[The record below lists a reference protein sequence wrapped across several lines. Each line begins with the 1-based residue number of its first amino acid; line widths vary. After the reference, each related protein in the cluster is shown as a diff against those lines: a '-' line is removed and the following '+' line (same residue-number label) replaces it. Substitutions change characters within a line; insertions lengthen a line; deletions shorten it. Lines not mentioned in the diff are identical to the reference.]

1 MTTVGE
7 VMTQNPIVAQVP
19 GSRSEVLR
27 TMVKHNL
34 TGLPVIKRSDGSL
47 AGIITRQD
55 IFSKPDEDQLALLMQ
70 RDPPT
75 ISTRDAVESAA
86 NIFVRNNLHHL
97 AVVDKNRLV
106 GILTPAD
113 LLSVLE
119 KRNLKD
125 PVENY
130 INSTCVPIYQE
141 APLAVALVSLKVSK
155 TSALAALD
163 ETGHLSGII
172 TDRDIFNSSY
182 INGKAV
188 VRDLKIGEED
198 EWTWEGLRNVV
209 KLWYEVSKIELPGV
223 PVREIMV
230 KSPVTVFR
238 KTTVSEAAR
247 IMRKNDFGQ
256 LPVRDSKDNLLA
268 MIYDLDVISAL
279 TGETTWMSYR
289 RYVSALSGEKSAS
302 SGDKE

>member
-1 MTTVGE
+1 MTTVGD
-7 VMTQNPIVAQVP
+7 VMTPNPIVAQVP
-19 GSRSEVLR
+19 GSRAEVLR

-34 TGLPVIKRSDGSL
+34 TGLPVVKRADGSL

-55 IFSKPDEDQLALLMQ
+55 IFNKPDEDQLALLMQ
-70 RDPPT
+70 RNPPT
-75 ISTRDAVESAA
+75 IGTKDTVEAA
-86 NIFVRNNLHHL
+86 AKIFVKNNLHHL

-106 GILTPAD
+106 GIVTPAD
-113 LLSVLE
+113 LLQVLE

-155 TSALAALD
+155 ISALAVLD
-163 ETGHLSGII
+163 EHGHLSGII
-172 TDRDIFNSSY
+172 TDRDLFNSSY
-182 INGKAV
+182 VNGKTMAK
-188 VRDLKIGEED
+188 DLKIGEGE

-209 KLWYEVSKIELPGV
+209 KLWYEVSKNELPGV

-279 TGETTWMSYR
+279 TGETAWMSYR
-289 RYVSALSGEKSAS
+289 KYVSELAGEKSS